1 MLIETEQLREKLE
14 DRFKKKLVSK
24 DLIRLDDLH
33 TFYEAMNYLYYL
45 ERIEQLFKEYF
56 KGK

>member
-1 MLIETEQLREKLE
+1 MIIDTEQLKEKLE

-24 DLIRLDDLH
+24 DLIRLDDLN

-56 KGK
+56 EEK